1 MCVKRDGKSGR
12 RGGMWLESVTEGFN
26 TTWLHT
32 HLYCRQF
39 SRDVDQLVGQ
49 GVVNMFTAAQWV
61 AHPPGFHQH
70 VIGMDAATLEIGQ
83 GGGL

>member
-1 MCVKRDGKSGR
+1 
-12 RGGMWLESVTEGFN
+12 MWLESITAGFN
-26 TTWLHT
+26 TTRLHT
-32 HLYCRQF
+32 HFYCRQL

-49 GVVNMFTAAQWV
+49 GVVNMLTAAQWV

-70 VIGMDAATLEIGQ
+70 VIGMNAAALEMGQ